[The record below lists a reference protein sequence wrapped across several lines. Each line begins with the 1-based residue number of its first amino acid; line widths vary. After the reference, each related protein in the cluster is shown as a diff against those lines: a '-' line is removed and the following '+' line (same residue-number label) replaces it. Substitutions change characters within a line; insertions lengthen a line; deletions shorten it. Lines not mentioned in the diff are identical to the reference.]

1 MSTSPRAIYLL
12 KPSGDGESIA
22 INRTIKVIG
31 DGDGP
36 FVVLVTERDYL
47 DDPSGQTQTIVFR
60 QRYDLIDDATAAA
73 EKQVEWSLRDG
84 FLRNEP
90 GPPF

>member
-12 KPSGDGESIA
+12 KPSGDGDSID

-36 FVVLVTERDYL
+36 FDVLVTERDYL
-47 DDPSGQTQTIVFR
+47 DGCSVWPAFLLVPLSSVGLFDPI
-60 QRYDLIDDATAAA
+60 LI
-73 EKQVEWSLRDG
+73 
-84 FLRNEP
+84 
-90 GPPF
+90 

>member
-1 MSTSPRAIYLL
+1 MPRSPRATYLL
-12 KPSGDGESIA
+12 KPSGDGDSIE

-36 FVVLVTERDYL
+36 FDVLVAERDYL

-73 EKQVEWSLRDG
+73 EKQVELSLRDG